1 MPYLHPRPDIDQLRH
16 QAKDLLRAAR
26 AGDEPSLGTIRAVAD
41 QVTLSSAQL
50 AIARGY
56 GFASWPKLKREVDRR
71 AILDE
76 RDLTRLARLVESDPS
91 LATTPME
98 HWADH
103 RRGVAPINYI
113 AMLRFDAG
121 RLGVPGEVGGTGAV
135 ARALLAAGA
144 PVNGLPGEPETPL
157 ITAAS
162 YGDADVA
169 RVLIDAGADIEAVA
183 APDAGGVP
191 GGTALLHAAV
201 FGMTDVV
208 DVLIEAGATVHGI
221 EEAAAAGNID
231 GWLAPDTEP
240 GAMLRALVMAADHQR
255 LDVIDAVIAAGTPVD
270 AVDEAFGGHALRT
283 AAQNGRPESVR
294 RLLAHGADPRLP
306 DDEGRTPLDLCRA
319 ARAVGDRG
327 DHAEVEAILL
337 AALSGDQRP

>member
-1 MPYLHPRPDIDQLRH
+1 MPYLHPRPDLDQLRH
-16 QAKDLLRAAR
+16 QAKDLLRAAK
-26 AGDEPSLGTIRAVAD
+26 AGDESSLDTIRAVSD
-41 QVTLSSAQL
+41 QITLSSAQL

-56 GFASWPKLKREVDRR
+56 GFASWPKLKQEVDRR

-91 LATTPME
+91 LATIPME

-121 RLGVPGEVGGTGAV
+121 RLGLPGEVDGTDAV

-169 RVLIDAGADIEAVA
+169 RVLIEAGADIEAVA

-221 EEAAAAGNID
+221 EEAAAAGDID
-231 GWLAPDTEP
+231 GWLTPDTEP
-240 GAMLRALVMAADHQR
+240 GAKVRALVMAADHQR
-255 LDVIDAVIAAGTPVD
+255 LDVIDALIAAGTPVD
-270 AVDEAFGGHALRT
+270 AVDEAFGGHPLRT
-283 AAQNGRPESVR
+283 AAQDGRPDSVR

-306 DDEGRTPLDLCRA
+306 DADGRTPLDLCRA
-319 ARAVGDRG
+319 ARGPGDRG